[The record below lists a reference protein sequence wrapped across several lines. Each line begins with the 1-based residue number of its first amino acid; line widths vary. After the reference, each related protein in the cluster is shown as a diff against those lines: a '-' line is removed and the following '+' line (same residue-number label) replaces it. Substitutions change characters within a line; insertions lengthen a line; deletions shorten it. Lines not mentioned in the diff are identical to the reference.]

1 MPKHTKKN
9 AVTFVIALLTSTAP
23 VLYFFYKYAI
33 NLPYLDDF
41 WAVYDFTWLAKQGY
55 ENERKLIPEYL
66 FSSNLEHI
74 IAYTKASSL
83 ILYYLLRE
91 KFSLIYLML
100 IGNLSW
106 LTSIGI
112 MGFIFYKQTKAS
124 WLWLAFFPLI
134 GISLQFNENY
144 FWGMASHQNFSV
156 TLFAILALYC
166 LAFIQNSRLNVI
178 LGLSFAIIGYLTSST
193 GVIIFYVGTVIF
205 VLQKRYYWAGIY
217 LAFSAVCSIILFQ
230 MSVAIDGSTID
241 IDEILN
247 TISFVGSIAHFA
259 NSNVLS
265 IIFGMV
271 LCFFFTYYVFQSGV
285 IMGKQ
290 LSKAELFF
298 LRLILFVLIVGII
311 AGLKRPN
318 VLLSRYKHYSAIATL
333 ASVCLV
339 YIKFYQTEKL
349 KKLIFLPLA
358 LALAFVYNLLST
370 AVYSYDV
377 RKHYEYLIAD
387 TYNWYVNDK
396 LTVQFQAFCDND
408 YYKNMLK
415 DLKINVPT
423 NDRIDFL
430 IKNLKNI
437 PKSAESTAIDTSFR
451 TEKTVAGCAM
461 KMLNVSAALPD
472 SISSANDYYLVLS
485 AENKDFVFSLFPE
498 RNSLFKTIKRQS
510 VYSKNLTQTV
520 HLQYLPAGN
529 YEMSLV
535 RFENQTAVRYGN
547 EKKVLVENRIE

>member
-1 MPKHTKKN
+1 MQKHTKKG

-83 ILYYLLRE
+83 VLYYLLKE
-91 KFSLIYLML
+91 KFSLIYLMI
-100 IGNLSW
+100 IGNFSW
-106 LTSIGI
+106 LASIAT
-112 MGFIFYKQTKAS
+112 MGFVFYKQTKAS

-156 TLFAILALYC
+156 TLFAILALYS
-166 LAFIQNSRLNVI
+166 LIFIQNQKLNVI
-178 LGLSFAIIGYLTSST
+178 FGLFFAIIAYLTSST
-193 GVIIFYVGTVIF
+193 GVIIFYVGTIIF
-205 VLQKRYYWAGIY
+205 VLQKRYYWAGVY
-217 LAFSAVCSIILFQ
+217 LIFSVVCSIILFQ
-230 MSVAIDGSTID
+230 MSVALDGSTID

-285 IMGKQ
+285 TTGKR
-290 LSKAELFF
+290 LDKAELFF
-298 LRLILFVLIVGII
+298 LSLILFVLIVGIV

-339 YIKFYQTEKL
+339 FVKFHSAEKL
-349 KKLIFLPLA
+349 NKSIFLPVTFT
-358 LALAFVYNLLST
+358 LAFVYNLLST
-370 AVYSYDV
+370 VIYAYDV
-377 RKHYEYLIAD
+377 RKHYEYLTAD

-396 LTVQFQAFCDND
+396 LTAQFQAFCDND
-408 YYKNMLK
+408 YYRNMLK
-415 DLKINVPT
+415 DLKINIPK
-423 NDRIDFL
+423 NDKIDFL
-430 IKNLKNI
+430 IKNLKNT
-437 PKSAESTAIDTSFR
+437 PKSGETIAIDTSFR
-451 TEKTVAGCAM
+451 VEKTAAGCAM
-461 KMLNVSAALPD
+461 KMLNISAILPEN
-472 SISSANDYYLVLS
+472 ISSADDYYLVLS

-498 RNSLFKTIKRQS
+498 RNGLFETIKRQS
-510 VYSKNLTQTV
+510 TYSQILTQTV
-520 HLQYLPAGN
+520 HLQYLPEGN
-529 YEMSLV
+529 YEMSIV
-535 RFENQTAVRYGN
+535 RFANQMAEKYGN
-547 EKKVLVENRIE
+547 KKRVLVEN